1 MGTAYLA
8 ATYLEQIEFDKSKLV
23 YVIGSTGITQE
34 LDDVGIKYL
43 PIGVRFLSC
52 IFYHF
57 YEILILKSRYPSH

>member
-23 YVIGSTGITQE
+23 YVIGSTGITQA

-43 PIGVRFLSC
+43 PIGVRFL
-52 IFYHF
+52 F
-57 YEILILKSRYPSH
+57 